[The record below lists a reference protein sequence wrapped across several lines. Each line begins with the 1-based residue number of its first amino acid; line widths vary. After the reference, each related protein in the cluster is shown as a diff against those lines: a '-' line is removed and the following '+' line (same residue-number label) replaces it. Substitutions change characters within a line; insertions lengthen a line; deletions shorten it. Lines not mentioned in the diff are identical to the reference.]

1 MEDFE
6 WTVKEFE
13 WFPSKDTGLPRGLD
27 KNSNVVFGLNWER
40 DNLLAKL
47 LREAIGTDQELVL
60 DVLGRE

>member
-1 MEDFE
+1 
-6 WTVKEFE
+6 
-13 WFPSKDTGLPRGLD
+13 LPRGLD